1 MMKELT
7 ELLRELVAIPSPS
20 GEETALG
27 DHLAARLRGKGF
39 TVTRAGA
46 GVVAEA
52 GPTGAPVLMLCSHL
66 DTVPAGAGWSA
77 DPWQTEWQDDR
88 LVGLGANDAKASVA
102 SMLLAGEHWLQ
113 NGGRGGFR
121 LRLAFNALEETTNR
135 GMEEMLAT
143 HGRPDAAVIGEP
155 TELEV
160 VNAQSGLAV
169 LEAEWSGRSCH
180 AAHVGRVE
188 HVNALLLAAREL
200 ADFPTCLTLGTPHP
214 QCGPSTVAV
223 TVLHAGDRHNR
234 VPDRAVATL
243 DARLAPN
250 LDAACA
256 LAEVRKRLP
265 QAEVRVRSARLM
277 PCETPSAHPV
287 VRAALEAAGKVRAI
301 GSSTMSD
308 MALLQGVPAVK
319 CGPGRTE
326 RSHTPNEYVTRAE
339 LEAGFRFYA
348 RFLALAPVAQPA

>member
-1 MMKELT
+1 MEALAA
-7 ELLRELVAIPSPS
+7 LLRDLVAMPSPS

-27 DHLAARLRGKGF
+27 DHVAGRLQRAGFSVAR
-39 TVTRAGA
+39 VGA

-52 GPTGAPVLMLCSHL
+52 GPAAAPIVMLCSHL
-66 DTVPAGAGWSA
+66 DTVPAGAAWSA
-77 DPWQTEWQDDR
+77 DPWRADWREDR
-88 LVGLGANDAKASVA
+88 LTGLGANDAKASVA
-102 SMLLAGEHWLQ
+102 AMLVAGERWLAS
-113 NGGRGGFR
+113 GARGGHR

-135 GMEEMLAT
+135 GMEELLAA
-143 HGRPDAAVIGEP
+143 HGAPDAAVIGEP
-155 TELEV
+155 TGLEV

-188 HVNALLLAAREL
+188 HTNALLAAARDL
-200 ADFPTCLTLGTPHP
+200 AGFPACLEVGTPHP
-214 QCGPSTVAV
+214 QCGASTVAA
-223 TVLHAGDRHNR
+223 TMLHAGDRHNL

-243 DARLAPN
+243 DARLAPKV
-250 LDAACA
+250 DAARA
-256 LAEVRKRLP
+256 LAEVQRLLP
-265 QAEVRVRSARLM
+265 HAAVRVRSARLR
-277 PCETPSAHPV
+277 PFETPAAHPV
-287 VRAALEAAGKVRAI
+287 VQAALQAAGHATPI

-326 RSHTPNEYVTRAE
+326 RSHTPDEYVTRDE

-348 RFLALAPVAQPA
+348 RFLELAPISQLA